1 MSAPKKEKGKGLD
14 DIWGIL
20 LFVALLYYGDKYGP
34 ALLAHFSEPPL
45 PTIATC
51 KAVLEA
57 ATFTA
62 GK

>member
-1 MSAPKKEKGKGLD
+1 VSAPKKEKGKGLD
-14 DIWGIL
+14 TLWGIL
-20 LFVALLYYGDKYGP
+20 LCFTLLYYADTYGP
-34 ALLAHFSEPPL
+34 TLWAKFTEPPV

-57 ATFTA
+57 ASFTV

>member
-1 MSAPKKEKGKGLD
+1 MSTPKKEKGKGLD
-14 DIWGIL
+14 AIWGIL
-20 LFVALLYYGDKYGP
+20 LFFTLLYYADTYGP
-34 ALLAHFSEPPL
+34 ALLAHFAEPPL